1 MTVARMMGVER
12 KAARRKDPLDFE
24 PTPPD
29 PVLSLIEAERARLER
44 MNLIWEPAVGQG
56 HIANILAGREFPVV
70 GSDIVDRGYP
80 GTVVKSFLDFQEPL
94 GDGVITNP
102 PFGRGLPA
110 RFVLHCLKLKIP
122 YCALLLKGTYLH
134 QKRALNLFGRWR
146 PARYHHLSYRV
157 DFTGEGR
164 SPWQMTWYV
173 WDAYATATEVHV
185 LPRPEGGRGERE
197 PDLFGGSS

>member
-1 MTVARMMGVER
+1 MTVAKVMGVAR
-12 KAARRKDPLDFE
+12 KVARRKDPLDFE

-29 PVLSLIEAERARLER
+29 PVFSLIQAERARLDR
-44 MNLIWEPAVGQG
+44 MTCIWEPAVGQG
-56 HIANILAGREFPVV
+56 HIAKILAGTGLPVV

-80 GTVVKSFLDFQEPL
+80 GTLVKSFLDFTEPL

-110 RFVLHCLKLKIP
+110 RFVLHCFKLKIP

-134 QKRALNLFGRWR
+134 QKRALNLVSRWK
-146 PARYHHLSYRV
+146 PARYYHLSYRV

-173 WDAYATATEVHV
+173 WDAYATGTEVQV
-185 LPRPEGGRGERE
+185 LPRPAGSPGEQQA
-197 PDLFGGSS
+197 DLFGGAE